1 MYVLVDTVQS
11 STTIRL
17 SFPGEAAMSNDV
29 TPASASASDTATIQ
43 NNIVADED
51 ESAQL
56 WNHSDASIQRG
67 DVTRQS
73 MNATRPGHLRNPH
86 RYTDSATSTT
96 TTDVKLIT
104 TESIVVTS

>member
-29 TPASASASDTATIQ
+29 TPVSTTATDTVTIQ
-43 NNIVADED
+43 NNIVVNEN

-56 WNHSDASIQRG
+56 LNYSDASKRVI
-67 DVTRQS
+67 
-73 MNATRPGHLRNPH
+73 LR
-86 RYTDSATSTT
+86 YCDS
-96 TTDVKLIT
+96 
-104 TESIVVTS
+104 